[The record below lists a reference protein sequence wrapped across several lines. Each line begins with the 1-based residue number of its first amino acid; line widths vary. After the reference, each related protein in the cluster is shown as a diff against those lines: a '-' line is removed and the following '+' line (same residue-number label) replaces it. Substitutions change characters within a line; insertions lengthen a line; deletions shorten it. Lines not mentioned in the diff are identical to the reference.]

1 MNIHTYSRLGTA
13 GLLGLMIATA
23 PLSVAF
29 ARENEPGDDRG
40 NNRGGF
46 LKSVEVRNDVSKSN
60 NEREV
65 QIKNNGSVTLKG
77 AQVTGV
83 SGSVIT
89 AQTTLGSAILT
100 WTITTSGTTQ
110 FMNKKSQ
117 TITLADIVVGDEINL
132 NGTMASGSSLA
143 VNATVVRDVTKVQN
157 TPVTSVRDTFQG
169 SLVTLAGTSTPTT
182 MTLNIG
188 GTNYTVNIPSTA
200 IVLSNAWLPVSLS
213 TFVNGDTVRIFGT
226 MSSTTINAFV
236 VRNATR

>member
-1 MNIHTYSRLGTA
+1 MNTHMYTRLGTA
-13 GLLGLMIATA
+13 GILGLMIATA
-23 PLSVAF
+23 PLSLAF

-40 NNRGGF
+40 KGKDR
-46 LKSVEVRNDVSKSN
+46 SEEVRSSLSKSN

-65 QIKNNGSVTLKG
+65 QIRNNGSVTLKG
-77 AQVTGV
+77 AQVTAV
-83 SGSVIT
+83 SSSTIT
-89 AQTTLGSAILT
+89 AQTALGNAILS
-100 WTITTSGTTQ
+100 WTITTSGSTQ
-110 FMNKKSQ
+110 FLNKKSQ
-117 TITLADIVVGDEINL
+117 TIALADIVVGDEINL
-132 NGTMASGSSLA
+132 NGTMASGSALT

-157 TPVTSVRDTFQG
+157 TPVSSVRDTFQG
-169 SLVTLAGTSTPTT
+169 SLVSLVGTSTPTT

-226 MSSTTINAFV
+226 MSSTTINALV